1 MSPLVVLEKGK
12 SPGSGCRDC
21 PTMNDLIV
29 AEKIAPWQK
38 LKALVR
44 HWSER
49 PIDGNWNSLRRRD
62 DRRSRLANRL
72 DARLSICWIIIR

>member
-1 MSPLVVLEKGK
+1 MSSLVVLENGK

-44 HWSER
+44 QCSER
-49 PIDGNWNSLRRRD
+49 PIDGDWNSVRGSDGVSIGEQARRTPIH
-62 DRRSRLANRL
+62 LL
-72 DARLSICWIIIR
+72 DNCW